1 MRIESTPAPV
11 RRRVAAAG
19 AALFAVLALL
29 INALLWLN
37 ATSLRGTVNAA
48 DYRPISLEAVADG
61 DSLGLEPDIPEDGI
75 FIKDGVLHIRGA
87 LYRHNQPVGAVRLR
101 VGLLW
106 KPTDGEEETV
116 VTLLNTQMVRLEEA
130 DAKRLGVD
138 DHCGFHAA
146 VDPKRLPH
154 QGEDGQYRVVL
165 IDDTTGCMVDTD
177 VVGLKLLRD
186 GLAVTRKRVS
196 AGE

>member
-1 MRIESTPAPV
+1 M
-11 RRRVAAAG
+11 
-19 AALFAVLALL
+19 
-29 INALLWLN
+29 
-37 ATSLRGTVNAA
+37 
-48 DYRPISLEAVADG
+48 
-61 DSLGLEPDIPEDGI
+61 
-75 FIKDGVLHIRGA
+75 
-87 LYRHNQPVGAVRLR
+87 R

-186 GLAVTRKRVS
+186 GLAVTRKRVNTD
-196 AGE
+196 E

>member
-1 MRIESTPAPV
+1 MRNESTPAPV

-29 INALLWLN
+29 INGLLWLN

-87 LYRHNQPVGAVRLR
+87 LYRHDRQVGAVRMR

-130 DAKRLGVD
+130 DAKRIGVD

-146 VDPKRLPH
+146 VDPERLPH
-154 QGEDGQYRVVL
+154 WGEDGQYRVVL

-177 VVGLKLLRD
+177 VVGLTLLRD

-196 AGE
+196 ADE

>member
-1 MRIESTPAPV
+1 MAGRISAPV
-11 RRRVAAAG
+11 RRSIAVVGGLLFVA
-19 AALFAVLALL
+19 LTVLLD
-29 INALLWLN
+29 ALLWLN

-75 FIKDGVLHIRGA
+75 FLKGGVLHIRGA
-87 LYRHNQPVGAVRLR
+87 LYRHDRQVGAVRMR

-106 KPTDGEEETV
+106 KPMDGEEETV

-146 VDPKRLPH
+146 VDPERLPH
-154 QGEDGQYRVVL
+154 WDEEGQYRVVL

-177 VVGLKLLRD
+177 VVGLTLPKD

-196 AGE
+196 ADE

>member
-1 MRIESTPAPV
+1 MLRWRCFWMHCS
-11 RRRVAAAG
+11 G
-19 AALFAVLALL
+19 
-29 INALLWLN
+29 LN

-48 DYRPISLEAVADG
+48 DYRSISPEAVAGG

-75 FIKDGVLHIRGA
+75 FIKGGVLHIRGA
-87 LYRHNQPVGAVRLR
+87 LYRHDRQVGAVRMR

-130 DAKRLGVD
+130 DAERIGVD

-146 VDPKRLPH
+146 VDPERLPH
-154 QGEDGQYRVVL
+154 WGEDGQYRVVL

-177 VVGLKLLRD
+177 VVGLTLLRD

-196 AGE
+196 ADE

>member
-1 MRIESTPAPV
+1 MPGRIPAPV
-11 RRRVAAAG
+11 RRSIAVAG
-19 AALFAVLALL
+19 GLFFVALALL
-29 INALLWLN
+29 LDALLWLN

-75 FIKDGVLHIRGA
+75 FIQGGVLHIRGA
-87 LYRHNQPVGAVRLR
+87 LYRHDRQVGAVRMR

-106 KPTDGEEETV
+106 KPMDGEEETV

-130 DAKRLGVD
+130 DAQALGVD

-146 VDPKRLPH
+146 VDPERLPH
-154 QGEDGQYRVVL
+154 QDEAGQYRVVL
-165 IDDTTGCMVDTD
+165 ADDTTGCLVDTD
-177 VVGLKLLRD
+177 IVGLTLDD
-186 GLAVTRKRVS
+186 GLTVVRKQVG
-196 AGE
+196 ADE

>member
-1 MRIESTPAPV
+1 MHCS
-11 RRRVAAAG
+11 G
-19 AALFAVLALL
+19 L
-29 INALLWLN
+29 
-37 ATSLRGTVNAA
+37 
-48 DYRPISLEAVADG
+48 ISLEAVADG

-75 FIKDGVLHIRGA
+75 FIKGGVLHIRGA
-87 LYRHNQPVGAVRLR
+87 LYRHDQPVGAVRMR

-130 DAKRLGVD
+130 DAERLGVD

-146 VDPKRLPH
+146 VDPERLPH
-154 QGEDGQYRVVL
+154 WGEDGQYRVVL

-177 VVGLKLLRD
+177 VVGLTLPRD

-196 AGE
+196 ADE

>member
-1 MRIESTPAPV
+1 M
-11 RRRVAAAG
+11 
-19 AALFAVLALL
+19 
-29 INALLWLN
+29 
-37 ATSLRGTVNAA
+37 
-48 DYRPISLEAVADG
+48 
-61 DSLGLEPDIPEDGI
+61 
-75 FIKDGVLHIRGA
+75 HIRGA
-87 LYRHNQPVGAVRLR
+87 LYRHDRQVGAVRMR

-130 DAKRLGVD
+130 DAERIGVD

-146 VDPKRLPH
+146 VDPERLPH
-154 QGEDGQYRVVL
+154 WGEDGQYRVVL

-177 VVGLKLLRD
+177 VVGLTLLRD

-196 AGE
+196 ADE